1 MKRILVA
8 VGVLALVTAHVA
20 AQQKTINVVLDN
32 HIVVKETKYQGG
44 KVVETK
50 EIDYGVSAINQQL
63 TSFVK
68 KELAKRY
75 FVVVDNQTKADY
87 SLILDS
93 LCYEY
98 SDFVS
103 TSLYI
108 QLIENKTGARYEKI
122 MQEKKA
128 FSYFTYDVSRAI
140 ASYVVESLKNDLARI
155 YFYDRVVT
163 DGRYTLVAGPINL
176 RPRAS
181 ATVKAT
187 KILSGGERVEIKS
200 VEAEPTTIDGVEGF
214 WVEVKLETGE
224 IGWIFSNSLVK
235 K

>member
-8 VGVLALVTAHVA
+8 GCLLALVAALAA
-20 AQQKTINVVLDN
+20 AQQRTVNVVLDN
-32 HIVVKETKYQGG
+32 HVVVKETKYQNG

-50 EIDYGVSAINQQL
+50 EIDYGISAINQQL

-68 KELAKRY
+68 KELANRH
-75 FVVVDNQTKADY
+75 FLVIDDPVKADY

-108 QLIENKTGARYEKI
+108 QLIDNKSGARYEKI
-122 MQEKKA
+122 LQEKKA
-128 FSYFTYDVSRAI
+128 FSYFTYDISRAI
-140 ASYVVESLKNDLARI
+140 ASYVVESLKGDLARI
-155 YFYDRVVT
+155 YFYDRAQS
-163 DGRYTLVAGPINL
+163 DGRYTLVAGSTNFRQ
-176 RPRAS
+176 RPS
-181 ATVKAT
+181 TKAKT
-187 KILSGGERVEIKS
+187 MKLLSGGDRVEIQS
-200 VEAEPTTIDGVEGF
+200 VDPEMTTIDGVEGC

-224 IGWIFSNSLVK
+224 IGWIFSNSLAK

>member
-8 VGVLALVTAHVA
+8 VCLTALVA
-20 AQQKTINVVLDN
+20 ANAIGQQKTINVVLDN
-32 HIVVKETKYQGG
+32 RIIVKETKYQNG
-44 KVVETK
+44 KAVETK
-50 EIDYGVSAINQQL
+50 EIDYGISAINQQL

-68 KELAKRY
+68 KELSARH
-75 FVVVDNQTKADY
+75 FLVIDDPAKADY
-87 SLILDS
+87 SLTLDS

-108 QLIENKTGARYEKI
+108 QLNDNKTGSKYDKI

-140 ASYVVESLKNDLARI
+140 ASYVVETLKNDLARI
-155 YFYDRVVT
+155 YFYDRAYS
-163 DGRYTLVAGPINL
+163 DGRYTLVSGSINL
-176 RPRAS
+176 RPRALTKIKPS
-181 ATVKAT
+181 
-187 KILSGGERVEIKS
+187 KILSGGERVTIQSIDPEITS
-200 VEAEPTTIDGVEGF
+200 IDGVEGN
-214 WVEVKLETGE
+214 WVEIKLETGE
-224 IGWIFSNSLVK
+224 VGWIFSNSIAK

>member
-1 MKRILVA
+1 M
-8 VGVLALVTAHVA
+8 
-20 AQQKTINVVLDN
+20 
-32 HIVVKETKYQGG
+32 
-44 KVVETK
+44 
-50 EIDYGVSAINQQL
+50 
-63 TSFVK
+63 
-68 KELAKRY
+68 
-75 FVVVDNQTKADY
+75 
-87 SLILDS
+87 LDS

-108 QLIENKTGARYEKI
+108 QLIDNKTGARHEKI

-128 FSYFTYDVSRAI
+128 FSYFTYDISRAI

-155 YFYDRVVT
+155 YFYDRI
-163 DGRYTLVAGPINL
+163 DAEGRCTLAAGPINL
-176 RPRAS
+176 RPRSSTTAK
-181 ATVKAT
+181 TM

-200 VEAEPTTIDGVEGF
+200 VETEFTTIDGVEGF

-224 IGWIFSNSLVK
+224 VGWIFSNSIAK

>member
-8 VGVLALVTAHVA
+8 VCTLALVAAGAV

-32 HIVVKETKYQGG
+32 HVVVKETKYQNG

-50 EIDYGVSAINQQL
+50 EIDYGISAINQQL
-63 TSFVK
+63 ASFVK
-68 KELAKRY
+68 KELANRH
-75 FVVVDNQTKADY
+75 FLVIDDAAKADY
-87 SLILDS
+87 TLMLDS

-103 TSLYI
+103 TSLYV
-108 QLIENKTGARYEKI
+108 QLIENKSGARHEKI

-128 FSYFTYDVSRAI
+128 FSYFTYDMSRII
-140 ASYVVESLKNDLARI
+140 ASYVVESLKGDLGRI
-155 YFYDRVVT
+155 YFYDRADS
-163 DGRYTLVAGPINL
+163 DGRFTLVAGAINL

-181 ATVKAT
+181 AKLKPT
-187 KILSGGERVEIKS
+187 KVLSGGERVTIQS
-200 VEAEPTTIDGVEGF
+200 VDPELTTLDGVEGN
-214 WVEVKLETGE
+214 WVEIKLETGE
-224 IGWIFSNSLVK
+224 VGWVFSNSIAK